1 MSPTPKRYQFDNQ
14 VPTFE
19 PRSLPARRPSVA
31 PAEVVPDYTA
41 DQAFS
46 VYAEEAGMRPQQVI
60 HVHQAPPDRTLQRL
74 AMGAGV
80 GAGTVV
86 GAVYAG
92 PMLAASLW
100 TIVIIFAIG
109 GLVLAVIVRGI
120 TAILGTE
127 QTKGR
132 RRR

>member
-1 MSPTPKRYQFDNQ
+1 VSPTPKRYQFDNQ

-19 PRSLPARRPSVA
+19 PRPLPVRRPTEDYA
-31 PAEVVPDYTA
+31 PQQAT
-41 DQAFS
+41 DQAFCAPAQE
-46 VYAEEAGMRPQQVI
+46 VVMPQPQII

-74 AMGAGV
+74 ATGAGI

-120 TAILGTE
+120 TAILGAE
-127 QTKGR
+127 QQPR
-132 RRR
+132 RRRR